1 MRLFLGNC
9 RVSLQ
14 CVPRRR
20 FESDC
25 DDSAGTRA
33 SRARATVVAARGAG
47 APVCRPLTPTS
58 LVARRAPAR
67 RPCRLRAGGGA
78 GCSMCCVRHRPRAG
92 LPGQLPHMGTALG
105 AACVACVIGPVQG
118 CPGSFRTWAPRVRS
132 PMWPVAQCA
141 RAPASVPIPLDTG
154 MRRCIAQDVAVA
166 GPRVPPPQQRPG
178 TESG

>member
-25 DDSAGTRA
+25 DDSAQELGH
-33 SRARATVVAARGAG
+33 
-47 APVCRPLTPTS
+47 
-58 LVARRAPAR
+58 RAPAR
-67 RPCRLRAGGGA
+67 RSSLRAA
-78 GCSMCCVRHRPRAG
+78 QVLRCADHSPPRRWSRVAPPRVG
-92 LPGQLPHMGTALG
+92 RAASALAAVLG
-105 AACVACVIGPVQG
+105 AACAACVIGPVQG